1 MVKRIIKIL
10 AALAVVVVLAV
21 PAVALLVGDET
32 LSSVLERTPGLSD
45 YKDQILQAKQGISMT
60 LSGYVGDSLSG
71 LESLSS
77 DLFGPAKFGSTPR
90 VVIDLPPAAR
100 QGASSPPAAPP
111 PPPSRETAKAP
122 TVPETGGEAAF
133 PSSSSPKTPPPPG
146 AVTAGE

>member
-32 LSSVLERTPGLSD
+32 LFSVLERTPGLSD

-90 VVIDLPPAAR
+90 VVIDLPQAAR
-100 QGASSPPAAPP
+100 QGTSSPPAAPP
-111 PPPSRETAKAP
+111 LH
-122 TVPETGGEAAF
+122 
-133 PSSSSPKTPPPPG
+133 TP
-146 AVTAGE
+146 ART